1 MGMSH
6 VKSQQNLLPPLQC
19 VVCETKH
26 YQAGATSLWPLA
38 TVEGAET
45 HYICMK

>member
-6 VKSQQNLLPPLQC
+6 VKSQPNLLLPLQC
-19 VVCETKH
+19 VRPSTKH
-26 YQAGATSLWPLA
+26 YQAGVASLWPLA